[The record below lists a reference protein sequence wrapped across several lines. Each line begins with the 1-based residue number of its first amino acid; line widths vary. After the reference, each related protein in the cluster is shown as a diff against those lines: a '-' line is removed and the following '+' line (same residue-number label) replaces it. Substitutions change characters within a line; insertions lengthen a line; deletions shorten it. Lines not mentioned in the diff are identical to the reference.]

1 MFKGLWGLWH
11 FLRAFEGIIGGWDF
25 GVVLQGS
32 GLQKLA
38 CDASWCLYD
47 SSTSV
52 LNLAIALC
60 TPTSRNVQFELEV

>member
-38 CDASWCLYD
+38 CDASWLPHLGMY
-47 SSTSV
+47 SSS
-52 LNLAIALC
+52 LK
-60 TPTSRNVQFELEV
+60 SEGSQ